1 MKLWKSI
8 RIQTF
13 KVFGARKLEC
23 GYRSCLVQFAFLGR
37 TRAMVYGEDISAA
50 PYAQFGLTWLD
61 TAHALLRYEAL
72 QESLEDDY
80 TLFVVEKDGLALIKS
95 NIAILLRE

>member
-23 GYRSCLVQFAFLGR
+23 GYRSYLVQFAFLGR
-37 TRAMVYGEDISAA
+37 TRAMLYGEDISAA

-80 TLFVVEKDGLALIKS
+80 TLIALEKDRLALVIS
-95 NIAILLRE
+95 NVGILYRK